1 MTDFLNMGEEKRS
14 LLVMKNFSW
23 FIYVNSDTVYR
34 HIREFEISIRSK
46 AEEKAQLVGALS
58 VFLSVLLS
66 VLTAENFHDFLKVPS
81 SVWQAALY
89 ILLVFSGALG
99 VWKAFKLLRNRH
111 EEKAEDVLERIAG
124 GREKLEDALRTHV
137 LREF

>member
-34 HIREFEISIRSK
+34 HIRDFEISIRSR
-46 AEEKAQLVGALS
+46 A
-58 VFLSVLLS
+58 
-66 VLTAENFHDFLKVPS
+66 
-81 SVWQAALY
+81 
-89 ILLVFSGALG
+89 
-99 VWKAFKLLRNRH
+99 